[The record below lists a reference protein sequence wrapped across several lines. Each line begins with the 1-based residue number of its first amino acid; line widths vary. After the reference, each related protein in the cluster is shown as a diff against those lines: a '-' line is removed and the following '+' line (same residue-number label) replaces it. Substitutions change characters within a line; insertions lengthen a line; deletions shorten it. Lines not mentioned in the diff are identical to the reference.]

1 MFSCTHVNTLFFPYK
16 SLEKVHGVSYGDAGG
31 SSQGHPPPVPMHP
44 RGGLIFSAQWLSSR
58 KVVATFVVPLH
69 HSLSLAIHTHFG
81 AGHLV
86 ATTSMGSAPSG
97 VRRPSPVGPGFMRRP
112 YLLDGQWCLF
122 RLERHW
128 FLSQSLFPR
137 SSLPSCSGRAR
148 K

>member
-1 MFSCTHVNTLFFPYK
+1 MVFIEDKCFLAHMSTHCFFPYK

-97 VRRPSPVGPGFMRRP
+97 VRRPSPNTQGLWG
-112 YLLDGQWCLF
+112 
-122 RLERHW
+122 
-128 FLSQSLFPR
+128 
-137 SSLPSCSGRAR
+137 GRTCWTDNGACFA
-148 K
+148 